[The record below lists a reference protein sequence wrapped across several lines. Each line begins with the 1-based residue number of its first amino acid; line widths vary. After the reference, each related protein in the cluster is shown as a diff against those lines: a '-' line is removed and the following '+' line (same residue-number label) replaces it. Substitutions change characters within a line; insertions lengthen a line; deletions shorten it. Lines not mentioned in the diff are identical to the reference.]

1 MPHLVFVF
9 YLLSL
14 FSGVFLLSQLLN
26 SSDKASRVGDRAF
39 GAYYSLIA
47 GFVCVSAAYLY
58 MNINL
63 PSPYLFNS
71 YASIIFLFLG
81 TLPYSMT
88 KYHQVA
94 FQLER
99 PAWVSRLL
107 FAQVGYGLVLAF
119 LIWWLPQKWSQWFF
133 LISISLLVCS
143 LVINGRL
150 VKSSALY
157 PSRSSFAKRLSNAL
171 IIQSIGLPLA
181 EATLFGAHLLNDGV
195 TYSLPLVF
203 LINNIML
210 WKYKQHLLLSPSSR
224 PLMSATYDQLSPKE
238 QEIATALSKGLSNKQ
253 IAFDMNISPS
263 TVKNHVYNIFKKC
276 QVTNRVEL
284 VTKLQK

>member
-26 SSDKASRVGDRAF
+26 SSGTSRVNDRAF
-39 GAYYSLIA
+39 GAYYSLVA
-47 GFVCVSAAYLY
+47 SFVCMTAAYLY
-58 MNINL
+58 MHINL
-63 PSPYLFNS
+63 PSPYLFNG
-71 YASIIFLFLG
+71 YASVIFIFLG
-81 TLPYSMT
+81 VLPYGMT

-99 PAWVSRLL
+99 PAWVNRLL
-107 FAQVGYGLVLAF
+107 FSQIIYGMALAL
-119 LIWWLPQKWSQWFF
+119 LIWWLPQRLSPWLF
-133 LISISLLVCS
+133 LVSISLLVCS
-143 LVINGRL
+143 LVINTRWI
-150 VKSSALY
+150 KSSTLY
-157 PSRSSFAKRLSNAL
+157 PSRSRFAKRLSSTL
-171 IIQSIGLPLA
+171 MIQSIGLPFA
-181 EATLFGAHLLNDGV
+181 EATLFSSHLADDGV

-210 WKYKQHLLLSPSSR
+210 WKYKQELLLSPSSQ
-224 PLMSATYDQLSPKE
+224 PLMSATFEQLSPKE